1 MPESH
6 EGRELRG
13 LARSIDALF
22 TRPSPPEAPAVGE
35 VSPAESD
42 APLDPVDAL
51 WDAPAP
57 PEEVSLDLA
66 SWGAA
71 EMGEHE
77 VGAEPDSA
85 EAGADVA
92 VAPVA
97 AEVPTPPVDLP
108 ADVPADLPA
117 DEAPAAAVASG
128 PGTAEVGVRPLS
140 DLARA
145 IEAHLNGDAAAA
157 DQVRSLARGLRERLA
172 LDPLADAVERLALAA
187 GEPPDASIL
196 DLAGDVIN
204 PAVASRIV
212 QRIGHERDEER
223 KAVYTQISCRLGRV
237 MALAFKGALT
247 DTSDELARRSY
258 YDNLIAMGE
267 VSRPIIEGMVQDEN
281 RVLVRNGVAILGE
294 IGGAGAAE
302 LVTTAL
308 ADTDAR
314 VRREALL
321 SLAKVGDESAGQL
334 VLGFLED
341 SDADVRSAAAV
352 AVGDL
357 KVVRAQRR
365 LIAMLDETSEPDA
378 LVPVL
383 RALGQLGDPG
393 AVQAIEKHAI
403 RTLFSKPHA
412 EVRIAA
418 YQALQRI
425 GTPHAKQLILAALT
439 DKEPA
444 VQAAVKRLMRTSERP
459 EPAT

>member
-1 MPESH
+1 
-6 EGRELRG
+6 
-13 LARSIDALF
+13 
-22 TRPSPPEAPAVGE
+22 
-35 VSPAESD
+35 
-42 APLDPVDAL
+42 
-51 WDAPAP
+51 
-57 PEEVSLDLA
+57 
-66 SWGAA
+66 
-71 EMGEHE
+71 
-77 VGAEPDSA
+77 
-85 EAGADVA
+85 
-92 VAPVA
+92 
-97 AEVPTPPVDLP
+97 
-108 ADVPADLPA
+108 
-117 DEAPAAAVASG
+117 
-128 PGTAEVGVRPLS
+128 
-140 DLARA
+140 
-145 IEAHLNGDAAAA
+145 
-157 DQVRSLARGLRERLA
+157 
-172 LDPLADAVERLALAA
+172 
-187 GEPPDASIL
+187 
-196 DLAGDVIN
+196 
-204 PAVASRIV
+204 
-212 QRIGHERDEER
+212 
-223 KAVYTQISCRLGRV
+223 

-294 IGGAGAAE
+294 IGGAGAVE

-321 SLAKVGDESAGQL
+321 SLAKVGDESSGQL

-393 AVQAIEKHAI
+393 AVQAIEKHAV
-403 RTLFSKPHA
+403 RTLFSKPHV

-444 VQAAVKRLMRTSERP
+444 VQAAVKRLMRASERP